1 MANQHICHIRVLG
14 YLLASFDPTVMTMT
28 KFTSTNSAFSSLLK
42 NSSNGLVYSSST
54 KLMPTRSISWKWNK
68 PPPTAVQ
75 KLEKLSLSYY
85 SYKPEYLI
93 DKEVQPKPPIIA
105 LHGLYTSKA
114 YFYDLAA
121 SLAMRLRRQVFL
133 LDLRNHGESPW
144 NGSNGA
150 SGVCRQQFDGKASL
164 AMLSHDLVH
173 FMDEFAIPKALL
185 LGYGLGGRAVIQCAQ
200 LNEPR
205 IEKLITVDI
214 SQDGPYVF
222 SKSLPKYLNYL
233 KDVDPG
239 NSGSGDSASL
249 TYVRLVMKEILR
261 GQVKSPVILKFL
273 LDGIRL
279 DSQSGQYV
287 WRFNARV
294 LEQMLAQWSTV
305 KQIAYCGRQSKAVKV
320 LNVVT
325 RNNFIT
331 SEDYLELRKAYRS
344 CAVEQV
350 VGSGARLSVPG
361 SSRGGGGGN
370 NNNNKPTLAKAIEK
384 FAAAP

>member
-1 MANQHICHIRVLG
+1 
-14 YLLASFDPTVMTMT
+14 MT
-28 KFTSTNSAFSSLLK
+28 KFTTTTNSAFSSLLK
-42 NSSNGLVYSSST
+42 KSSNGLVYSSST
-54 KLMPTRSISWKWNK
+54 KLMPTRNISWKWNK

-85 SYKPEYLI
+85 SYKPEYLME
-93 DKEVQPKPPIIA
+93 KEEVQPKPPIIA

-144 NGSNGA
+144 NGSTLNSS
-150 SGVCRQQFDGKASL
+150 SGVRQQFDGKASL

-214 SQDGPYVF
+214 SQDGP
-222 SKSLPKYLNYL
+222 
-233 KDVDPG
+233 
-239 NSGSGDSASL
+239 NSGGGGDSASL

-370 NNNNKPTLAKAIEK
+370 NNNKPTLAKAIEK

>member
-1 MANQHICHIRVLG
+1 
-14 YLLASFDPTVMTMT
+14 MTM
-28 KFTSTNSAFSSLLK
+28 KFTTTNSFSSLLK
-42 NSSNGLVYSSST
+42 NSNGLYS
-54 KLMPTRSISWKWNK
+54 KLPTRSISWKWNK

-85 SYKPEYLI
+85 SYKPEYLM
-93 DKEVQPKPPIIA
+93 DKEVGGQKPPIIA

-144 NGSNGA
+144 NGSSS
-150 SGVCRQQFDGKASL
+150 SGVRQQFDGKASL

-239 NSGSGDSASL
+239 NSGGGDSASL

-361 SSRGGGGGN
+361 SSRGGGG
-370 NNNNKPTLAKAIEK
+370 NNNKPTLAKAIEK

>member
-1 MANQHICHIRVLG
+1 
-14 YLLASFDPTVMTMT
+14 MT
-28 KFTSTNSAFSSLLK
+28 KFTTTNSAFSSLLK
-42 NSSNGLVYSSST
+42 NFNELYS
-54 KLMPTRSISWKWNK
+54 KLPTRSISWKWNK

-85 SYKPEYLI
+85 SYKPEYLME
-93 DKEVQPKPPIIA
+93 KEVGGQKPPIIA

-144 NGSNGA
+144 NGSSS
-150 SGVCRQQFDGKASL
+150 SGVRQQFDGKASL

-185 LGYGLGGRAVIQCAQ
+185 LGYGLGGRVVIQCAQ

-239 NSGSGDSASL
+239 SGSSAGGGGESASL

-361 SSRGGGGGN
+361 SSRGGGGN
-370 NNNNKPTLAKAIEK
+370 NSKPTLAKAIEK
-384 FAAAP
+384 FAAAS